1 MIPSEVTDFLKFINH
16 RTGAVCIAFAAYTD
30 VDGEQTYAR

>member
-1 MIPSEVTDFLKFINH
+1 MFINH

-30 VDGEQTYAR
+30 VDGEQTYANLSATIYI